1 MPPRRTPSAALSYA
15 DTLSA
20 LWFALDAFT
29 HLAIEGSYLALALGQ
44 TAAKSSSLFG
54 AIWREYGNADRRWAG
69 RDPTVISLELLT
81 VFGGGPAAAALVYA
95 IVKCVRLREQP
106 VVRATHRVLRRRK
119 PWRHLVQALLSLAE
133 LYGGWMTFA
142 PEWVEGSPNLVSHKE
157 SLLRFWVHLVFMNGL
172 WVLIPLVL
180 LAESCVQIVRACDKA
195 KTPAAGTALSAGW
208 FHLCSLSLLAY
219 AVLIPLI
226 VGAIAMGKL

>member
-1 MPPRRTPSAALSYA
+1 MQAFC
-15 DTLSA
+15 DT
-20 LWFALDAFT
+20 
-29 HLAIEGSYLALALGQ
+29 
-44 TAAKSSSLFG
+44 
-54 AIWREYGNADRRWAG
+54 
-69 RDPTVISLELLT
+69 
-81 VFGGGPAAAALVYA
+81 
-95 IVKCVRLREQP
+95 
-106 VVRATHRVLRRRK
+106 RAPLRRRK

-142 PEWVEGSPNLVSHKE
+142 PEWVEGSPNLVAQSE